1 MKGENSKENE
11 VYQRWTRTVK
21 KLLQREFQVRTCSL
35 DELKLPEKH
44 IRFIQN
50 YFKNVAKESYVDRII
65 LFGSCA
71 KGNANTTSDID
82 LFVITKTVLED
93 DSEEI
98 YYLLYKS
105 TENIPLSEYVCCDIL
120 TATADDIQQC
130 ATPLIRAIL
139 REGVELH
146 GVL

>member
-1 MKGENSKENE
+1 M
-11 VYQRWTRTVK
+11 
-21 KLLQREFQVRTCSL
+21 RTCSL
-35 DELKLPEKH
+35 HELKLPEKH
-44 IRFIQN
+44 NRFIQN
-50 YFKNVAKESYVDRII
+50 YFKNVANESYVDKII

-71 KGNANTTSDID
+71 KGYANNASDID
-82 LFVITKTVLED
+82 LFVVTKTRLED

-120 TATADDIQQC
+120 TASSDDIQQGS
-130 ATPLIRAIL
+130 TPLIRAIL